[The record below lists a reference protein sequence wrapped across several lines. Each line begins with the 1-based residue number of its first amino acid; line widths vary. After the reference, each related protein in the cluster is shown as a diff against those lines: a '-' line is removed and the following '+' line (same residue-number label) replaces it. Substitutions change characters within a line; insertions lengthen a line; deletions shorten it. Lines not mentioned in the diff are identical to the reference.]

1 MKSGPSPWRGNL
13 AERRVDTPLSR
24 KIYHFKARDK
34 ELELGRFTRIMG
46 VVNLTPDSFYDG
58 GRHRNAAEAVDYC
71 FALAE
76 AGADLLDLGGES
88 SRPGADPVT
97 AAEEIDR
104 VLPVLEAIRGEL
116 DLPLSID
123 TCKAEVARSA
133 LEAGADL
140 VNDISALRADPEIG
154 ALVARE
160 QAGLV
165 LMHMRGRP
173 KTMQKIP
180 PSADIL
186 EEIQGDLQSA
196 LQTAYAQQIQ
206 SDRII
211 LDPGIG
217 FGKTLEDNLRILNRL
232 AFLERFD
239 LPLLVGTSRKSFIGE
254 LLDVPPGG
262 RLLGTAASVAGA
274 IVRGAHMVRVHDVAE
289 MRSVVRVVDALL
301 CERK

>member
-1 MKSGPSPWRGNL
+1 
-13 AERRVDTPLSR
+13 
-24 KIYHFKARDK
+24 
-34 ELELGRFTRIMG
+34 MG

-58 GRHRNAAEAVDYC
+58 GRHRNSAQAVDYC
-71 FALAE
+71 SALVE

-97 AAEEIDR
+97 AAEEVDR

-123 TCKAEVARSA
+123 TCKAEVARVA

-140 VNDISALRADPEIG
+140 VNDISALRADPKIG
-154 ALVARE
+154 RLVARE

-173 KTMQKIP
+173 KTMQKMP

-186 EEIQGDLQSA
+186 KEIQSDLQLA
-196 LQTAYAQQIQ
+196 LETAYAQQIQ
-206 SDRII
+206 RDRII

-217 FGKTLEDNLRILNRL
+217 FGKTLQDNLRILNRL

-254 LLDVPPGG
+254 LLDVPPSG

-274 IVRGAHMVRVHDVAE
+274 VLRGAHMIRVHDVAE
-289 MRSVVRVVDALL
+289 MRSVVRIVDALL

>member
-1 MKSGPSPWRGNL
+1 MKSGPSPWRGRL
-13 AERRVDTPLSR
+13 AKRQADTPLTR
-24 KIYHFKARDK
+24 KVYLFKARDK
-34 ELELGRFTRIMG
+34 ELELGRLTRIMG

-58 GRHRNAAEAVDYC
+58 GRHRNSAQAVDYC
-71 FALAE
+71 SALAE

-97 AAEEIDR
+97 AAEEVDR

-123 TCKAEVARSA
+123 TCKAEVARVA

-140 VNDISALRADPEIG
+140 VNDISALRADPKIG
-154 ALVARE
+154 RLVARE

-173 KTMQKIP
+173 KTMQKMP

-186 EEIQGDLQSA
+186 KEIQSDLQLA
-196 LQTAYAQQIQ
+196 LETAYAQQIQ
-206 SDRII
+206 RDRII

-217 FGKTLEDNLRILNRL
+217 FGKTLQDNLRILNRL

-239 LPLLVGTSRKSFIGE
+239 LPLLVGTSRKRFIGE
-254 LLDVPPGG
+254 LLDVPPSG

-274 IVRGAHMVRVHDVAE
+274 VLRGAHMIRVHDVAE
-289 MRSVVRVVDALL
+289 MRSVVRIVDALL
-301 CERK
+301 YERK